1 MIRFDTNAP
10 AMGQAAATP
19 APFAARV
26 EAKLRQVAVMLTLA
40 VGVPLVLAWFGLI
53 GWGVLW
59 LARSALDLSVS
70 ALAL

>member
-1 MIRFDTNAP
+1 MIQFDTKAF
-10 AMGQAAATP
+10 AMERAAT
-19 APFAARV
+19 FAASY
-26 EAKLRQVAVMLTLA
+26 EARLRRAAMMVTLA

>member
-1 MIRFDTNAP
+1 MIQFDTKASV
-10 AMGQAAATP
+10 MGRTVTAAASYEARLRQAAMV
-19 APFAARV
+19 F
-26 EAKLRQVAVMLTLA
+26 TLA

>member
-1 MIRFDTNAP
+1 
-10 AMGQAAATP
+10 MGRAAT
-19 APFAARV
+19 FAASYETR
-26 EAKLRQVAVMLTLA
+26 LRRAAMMVTLA

-70 ALAL
+70 VLAL

>member
-1 MIRFDTNAP
+1 MIQFDTKAF
-10 AMGQAAATP
+10 AMGRAAT
-19 APFAARV
+19 FAASY
-26 EAKLRQVAVMLTLA
+26 EAKLRRAAMMLTLA

>member
-1 MIRFDTNAP
+1 MIQFDTKAF
-10 AMGQAAATP
+10 AMERAATL
-19 APFAARV
+19 AASY
-26 EAKLRQVAVMLTLA
+26 EAKLRRAAMMLTLA

>member
-1 MIRFDTNAP
+1 MTQFDTKVP
-10 AMGQAAATP
+10 AMGRVAT
-19 APFAARV
+19 FAASY
-26 EAKLRQVAVMLTLA
+26 EAKLRRAAMVLTLA

-70 ALAL
+70 AFSL

>member
-1 MIRFDTNAP
+1 MIQFDTKAS
-10 AMGQAAATP
+10 AGGQGTT
-19 APFAARV
+19 FAASY
-26 EAKLRQVAVMLTLA
+26 EARLRRAAMVLTLA
-40 VGVPLVLAWFGLI
+40 LGVPLVLAWFGLL

>member
-1 MIRFDTNAP
+1 MIQFDTKAF
-10 AMGQAAATP
+10 AAGRAATIS
-19 APFAARV
+19 ASYEAR
-26 EAKLRQVAVMLTLA
+26 LRRIAMVLTLA
-40 VGVPLVLAWFGLI
+40 VGVPLVLAWFGLL

>member
-1 MIRFDTNAP
+1 MTQFDTKAL
-10 AMGQAAATP
+10 AMGRASALAASYEARLRR
-19 APFAARV
+19 AAM
-26 EAKLRQVAVMLTLA
+26 MLALV

>member
-1 MIRFDTNAP
+1 MIQFDTKVP
-10 AMGQAAATP
+10 AMGRGNSLAASHEATLRR
-19 APFAARV
+19 AAMV
-26 EAKLRQVAVMLTLA
+26 LTLA
-40 VGVPLVLAWFGLI
+40 LGVPLVLAWFGLL